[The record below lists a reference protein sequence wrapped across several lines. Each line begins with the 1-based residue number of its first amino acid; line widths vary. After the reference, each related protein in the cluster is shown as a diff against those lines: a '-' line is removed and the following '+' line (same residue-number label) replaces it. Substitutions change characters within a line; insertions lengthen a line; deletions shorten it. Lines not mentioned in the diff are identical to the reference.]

1 MIEYNEENLARML
14 NAADTLLGTCKCL
27 EDVLESEFGEEGAD
41 LLNFD
46 TELLRE
52 LDDATMMCEA
62 CNWWCEPG
70 ELDDDQICNDCRI
83 PSDDD

>member
-1 MIEYNEENLARML
+1 MIPYNEENLARML
-14 NAADTLLGTCKCL
+14 NAADRLLGTCKNL
-27 EDVLESEFGEEGAD
+27 EDVLESEFGEEGAY

-46 TELLRE
+46 AELLRE

-70 ELDDDQICNDCRI
+70 ELDDDQICDDCRKEQ
-83 PSDDD
+83 